1 MKTLIQDLSPSD
13 GAYPTPKGRSIKMA
27 IQGPVDFVD
36 FFSGCG
42 GMSSGFHKVGLETG
56 YFRWMGA
63 FDIDEHANKTYE
75 KNFGHKPVALDLS
88 RDPIRQV
95 KSILL
100 KNGHRRTTPLIV
112 IGCAP
117 CQGFSSHKKKDK
129 RIDARNSLVSK
140 FAEIATSLKPHF
152 IIMENVPDL
161 LARKHFHHFARFH
174 EVLKKAGYRISAD
187 IINMAEFGVPQ
198 ERHRA
203 VIIASRIYDP
213 LLPLPLVSRP
223 NFKTV
228 RQAIVHLPIL
238 SPQGGADAID
248 LMHRTS
254 NHKPQTIEI
263 IKRVPQ
269 NGGSRPKGV
278 GPSCL
283 DKVDGFYDVYGR
295 LSWDKPAITIT
306 ARCRTPSCGRFAHP
320 EQNRG
325 LSIREAAL
333 LQGFPVEF
341 YFEGPFDDCYKQIG
355 NAVPPLFSLALAKH
369 LHAFMKGNNSSGR
382 HGAINFTNSE
392 FESYSISIAH
402 KKRTPLKA
410 GQSDEK

>member
-1 MKTLIQDLSPSD
+1 MQKLIKVLSMSD
-13 GAYPTPKGRSIKMA
+13 GVCQTPEGRSRKMA

-63 FDIDEHANKTYE
+63 FDIDEHANKTYA

-88 RDPIRQV
+88 GDFIPQV

-112 IGCAP
+112 IGSAP

-213 LLPLPLVSRP
+213 LLPLPLVKRP

-228 RQAIVHLPIL
+228 RQAIAHLPIL

-254 NHKPQTIEI
+254 NHRRQTIEI
-263 IKRVPQ
+263 RHPHIEAFCGFWRTRIRLAEPLRFHRRRIQADHIDAVGWLLGPQ
-269 NGGSRPKGV
+269 AEPLL
-278 GPSCL
+278 PSA
-283 DKVDGFYDVYGR
+283 DKCPRAARATDNVYISF
-295 LSWDKPAITIT
+295 L
-306 ARCRTPSCGRFAHP
+306 HP
-320 EQNRG
+320 EDRVLEKRPADLQSLIDRQPPNRKSR
-325 LSIREAAL
+325 LLVSPICVFASLRETSAAL
-333 LQGFPVEF
+333 S
-341 YFEGPFDDCYKQIG
+341 
-355 NAVPPLFSLALAKH
+355 PPRQK
-369 LHAFMKGNNSSGR
+369 
-382 HGAINFTNSE
+382 AI
-392 FESYSISIAH
+392 SYRS
-402 KKRTPLKA
+402 
-410 GQSDEK
+410 